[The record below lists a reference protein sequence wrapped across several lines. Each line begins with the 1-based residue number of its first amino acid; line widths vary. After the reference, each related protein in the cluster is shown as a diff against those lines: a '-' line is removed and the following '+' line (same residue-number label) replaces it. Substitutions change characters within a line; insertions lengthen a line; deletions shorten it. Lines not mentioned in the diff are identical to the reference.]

1 VSGARIQAGSAF
13 AGIGDTV
20 AIGRILYDSGF
31 PIVPA
36 DNLWVPA
43 REDPTRFTVIPIGDI
58 HIFIGETNPTPAT
71 ETNFRRI
78 GMAETP
84 KRTALELDTEEDS
97 SDLGL
102 PKLPRSDL
110 KNKPTQP
117 ALEVEEVVE
126 DRHESA
132 MSNLAL
138 ETQRYCL
145 VAFAGIT
152 SGSTSNGEGSPGESI
167 LEALKES
174 GESDDWDSK
183 GYDSDHYDAA
193 MRRIEAELAQQ
204 ALEEQNAAAKQVFVT
219 NKGDDAGQTT
229 GDPPSQAALDGD
241 AGKEQ
246 GNPPPATYP
255 ATEQLPEIQGGPR
268 PLQPAINEVQHP

>member
-1 VSGARIQAGSAF
+1 MGQNTSGARIPAGSAF

-20 AIGRILYDSGF
+20 AIGRVLYNSSF

-43 REDPTRFTVIPIGDI
+43 REDPARFTVIPIGDI
-58 HIFIGETNPTPAT
+58 HIFIGETNPTPGT
-71 ETNFRRI
+71 ETNFRWI

-84 KRTALELDTEEDS
+84 KRTAFELDTEENS
-97 SDLGL
+97 SDLEL

-110 KNKPTQP
+110 KNNPTQP
-117 ALEVEEVVE
+117 TLEVEEVVV
-126 DRHESA
+126 DRCESV

-138 ETQRYCL
+138 ETPRYCL

-152 SGSTSNGEGSPGESI
+152 SGSTSNGEDSLGESI
-167 LEALKES
+167 LEALNES
-174 GESDDWDSK
+174 DESDDWDSK

-204 ALEEQNAAAKQVFVT
+204 ALEEHNVAAKQVFMT

-229 GDPPSQAALDGD
+229 GDPPSQAAHDAD

-246 GNPPPATYP
+246 GNPPPAVDP
-255 ATEQLPEIQGGPR
+255 ATEQLPEI
-268 PLQPAINEVQHP
+268 

>member
-1 VSGARIQAGSAF
+1 MADLLMKPRQLAPTVGQIASGAWIQAGSAF
-13 AGIGDTV
+13 AGISDTV
-20 AIGRILYDSGF
+20 AIGLVLYDSGF

-43 REDPTRFTVIPIGDI
+43 REDPTRFTVVPIRDI

-71 ETNFRRI
+71 ETNFQWI

-84 KRTALELDTEEDS
+84 KRTAFELDTEEDS

-117 ALEVEEVVE
+117 ALEVEGVVE

-145 VAFAGIT
+145 VAFTGIT
-152 SGSTSNGEGSPGESI
+152 SGSTSNGEDSPSESI
-167 LEALKES
+167 LEALNES

-219 NKGDDAGQTT
+219 NKGDDAG
-229 GDPPSQAALDGD
+229 
-241 AGKEQ
+241 
-246 GNPPPATYP
+246 
-255 ATEQLPEIQGGPR
+255 
-268 PLQPAINEVQHP
+268 